1 MARSA
6 NGNGALSRSGCDRNV
21 TPRQQRA
28 ADQMEPLTRIIAAS
42 TPAALVPSAVPQ
54 AFAA

>member
-1 MARSA
+1 MARSGK
-6 NGNGALSRSGCDRNV
+6 GNGALSRGRCDRNV

-28 ADQMEPLTRIIAAS
+28 ADQMKPSTLIIAAS
-42 TPAALVPSAVPQ
+42 TAVALVPSAVPH